1 MIRLFQFLGLG
12 LLLLMALAAASWLV
26 DDTGDQR
33 LMLETLPAIE
43 GRDAVTLGGSIGNG
57 IRYPQMCVD
66 GADYYWNAQDF
77 FEVAAIADLI
87 LDRPSPPRYW
97 LVAAAPTAQS
107 YDNGTPASERGA
119 RRREIY
125 RLLFRNGRFGLIGRD
140 WRQFLVTAFTPAL
153 GYDAWGGRFHQLLH
167 QAGLAE
173 APPPPIDWAARDLL
187 TVDPALAKPEAE
199 AFVQR
204 QSKHLGRVAYYD
216 SSVARRS
223 AAALVRLNQRIRARG
238 GTMILVITPMTEPV
252 RTATEETMGQRVRE
266 FDAMVARLAGEGVVI
281 SDHWRDPAFAHRYE
295 LFADNQHLNGAG
307 AAAFSRSLA
316 RELRGRGILP
326 PGTCEGP
333 EGVGMTAF
341 PATAGHEK
349 VDDVR

>member
-12 LLLLMALAAASWLV
+12 LVLLMTMTAVSWLV

-33 LMLETLPAIE
+33 RMLETLPAIE
-43 GRDAVTLGGSIGNG
+43 GRDAVTLGGSIGND
-57 IRYPQMCVD
+57 IRYPPMCVD

-87 LDRPSPPRYW
+87 LRKPSPPRYW

-140 WRQFLVTAFTPAL
+140 WRQFLVTVFTPAL
-153 GYDAWGGRFHQLLH
+153 GYDAWGGRFHQILFRV
-167 QAGLAE
+167 GLAE
-173 APPPPIDWAARDLL
+173 APPPPIDWAARDLI
-187 TVDPALAKPEAE
+187 TVDPALAQSDAE
-199 AFVQR
+199 AFAQR
-204 QSKHLGRVAYYD
+204 QSEHLDRVAYYD

-223 AAALVRLNQRIRARG
+223 EEALVRLNRRIRARG
-238 GTMILVITPMTEPV
+238 GTMILVIPPMTEAV
-252 RTATEETMGQRVRE
+252 RIATEERMEQRVRE
-266 FDAMVARLAGEGVVI
+266 FDAIVARLAADGAVI
-281 SDHWRDPAFAHRYE
+281 SDHWRDPDFARRYD
-295 LFADNQHLNGAG
+295 LFVDNQHLNGAG

-316 RELRGRGILP
+316 AELRSRGVLP
-326 PGTCEGP
+326 AGTCEAA
-333 EGVGMTAF
+333 EGVG
-341 PATAGHEK
+341 TAGFPTTSGHEMMAN
-349 VDDVR
+349 VP

>member
-12 LLLLMALAAASWLV
+12 FLLLMSLAAASWLV

-33 LMLETLPAIE
+33 RMLETLPAIE
-43 GRDAVTLGGSIGNG
+43 GRDAVTLGGSIGND
-57 IRYPQMCVD
+57 IRYPQMCLD

-87 LDRPSPPRYW
+87 LERPSPPRYW

-107 YDNGTPASERGA
+107 YDNGAPASERGA

-153 GYDAWGGRFHQLLH
+153 GHDAWGGRFHQILH
-167 QAGLAE
+167 RMGLAE
-173 APPPPIDWAARDLL
+173 APPPPIDWAARDLI
-187 TVDPALAKPEAE
+187 TVDPVRAKPEAE
-199 AFVQR
+199 AFARR
-204 QSKHLGRVAYYD
+204 QSEHLDRVAYYD
-216 SSVARRS
+216 SSVAGRS
-223 AAALVRLNQRIRARG
+223 EEALMRLNRRIRARG
-238 GTMILVITPMTEPV
+238 GTMILVIPPMTEAV
-252 RTATEETMGQRVRE
+252 RTATEEKMGQRVRE
-266 FDAMVARLAGEGVVI
+266 FDAIVRRLAEDGAVI
-281 SDHWRDPAFAHRYE
+281 SDHWRDPAFAHRYD
-295 LFADNQHLNGAG
+295 LFVDNQHLNGAG

-316 RELRGRGILP
+316 GELRTRGVLP
-326 PGTCEGP
+326 PGTCKGAEGA
-333 EGVGMTAF
+333 GMIGF
-341 PATAGHEK
+341 PATSGHEK